1 MNNTPLVTIGIP
13 CYNAA
18 KFIEIA
24 VHSVLN
30 QTFSNFELIITDDGS
45 TDRTLEILRQI
56 KDPRLKLIVDKEN
69 HGISYRLN
77 QQIDMAQGK
86 YFVRM
91 DADDIMFPDR
101 VEKQILFLE
110 SHPDV
115 DVVGTSAIIIGDDN
129 EILGIRNSTFN
140 FSKPISFE
148 NSTVFIHPTVAGK
161 TDWFRRYHYKD
172 EFKGCEDCNLWIRSY
187 AESKFHILE
196 EPLYFYR
203 EPLIFKLPTYLYRR
217 KQGRLMSIAERNY
230 FSDNNKLGLFLLRSW
245 FIGIVA
251 TFMHYLGM
259 DSYMISKRNKV
270 LSHPQK
276 EIYNRILSSIINVL

>member
-217 KQGRLMSIAERNY
+217 KQGRLMRIAEKH
-230 FSDNNKLGLFLLRSW
+230 FLHNNVSLIKYLIKSW
-245 FIGIVA
+245 TIGVYA
-251 TFMHYLGM
+251 VVMHYLQM
-259 DSYMISKRNKV
+259 DSHIISKRNKK
-270 LSHPQK
+270 LTPLQNK
-276 EIYNRILSSIINVL
+276 YYNNILNIIINKD

>member
-217 KQGRLMSIAERNY
+217 KQGRLMRIAEKH
-230 FSDNNKLGLFLLRSW
+230 FLHNNVSLIKYLIKSW
-245 FIGIVA
+245 TIGVYA
-251 TFMHYLGM
+251 VVMHYLQM
-259 DSYMISKRNKV
+259 DSHIISKRNKK
-270 LSHPQK
+270 LAPLQNK
-276 EIYNRILSSIINVL
+276 YYNNILNIIINKD